1 MSHREAVLRLA
12 AKRRLT
18 DAIYEF
24 EFRAPD
30 GSALPPFDAGA
41 HLNVEGP
48 SGIRRS
54 YSLTN
59 DPAETDRYVIA
70 VSRDEAGRGG
80 SMDLV
85 DHAEPGTDL
94 LITWPRNSFELVE
107 AERYLFIAGGIGIT
121 PIRSMTKVVSR
132 RPGTSSTLLYLGREA
147 SQMAYLEDLLPTA
160 AHGVSIHASAEH
172 GGRADLWDLLSVPDD
187 GLHVYCCGPAP
198 LMEQVRLL
206 TVHWRSRNIHL
217 EDFSGV
223 DTGAPAATPFT
234 ARWHPTGELI
244 EVPADRTL
252 LRSLQDAGVE
262 LPSSCESG
270 TCGSCR
276 LSLLSG
282 EPEHRDLY
290 LDHSE
295 RAGSIMPCVSR
306 AAFGPLVLDRPREPA
321 FGEGDVSQPRR
332 HARLI

>member
-1 MSHREAVLRLA
+1 MLRLA
-12 AKRRLT
+12 AKRMLT
-18 DAIYEF
+18 DSICEF
-24 EFRAPD
+24 ELRAPD
-30 GSALPPFDAGA
+30 GSALPPFEAGA
-41 HLNVEGP
+41 HLNIEGP

-59 DPAETDRYVIA
+59 DPVESDRYVIA

-85 DHAEPGTDL
+85 DHAEPGTEL
-94 LITWPRNSFELVE
+94 LITWPRNGFELVR

-121 PIRSMTKVVSR
+121 PIRSMIKAVSR

-147 SQMAYLEDLLPTA
+147 SKMAYLEDLLPTE
-160 AHGVSIHASAEH
+160 AHAVNIHASADR
-172 GGRADLWDLLSVPDD
+172 GGRADLWDYLAVPDD
-187 GLHVYCCGPAP
+187 GLHVYCCGPAR

-223 DTGAPAATPFT
+223 GAGAASAGPFT
-234 ARWHPTGELI
+234 ALWNPTGELI

-252 LRSLQDAGVE
+252 LRSLQDAGIE

-290 LDHSE
+290 LEEPE
-295 RAGSIMPCVSR
+295 RTGSIMPCVSR
-306 AAFGPLVLDRPREPA
+306 AVAGPLVLDRA
-321 FGEGDVSQPRR
+321 
-332 HARLI
+332 L

>member
-1 MSHREAVLRLA
+1 MSKREAVLRLS
-12 AKRRLT
+12 AKRMLT
-18 DAIYEF
+18 DVICEF

-30 GSALPPFDAGA
+30 GSALLPFEAGA

-59 DPAETDRYVIA
+59 DPEETDRYVIA

-85 DHAEPGTDL
+85 DHAAPGTDL
-94 LITWPRNSFELVE
+94 LITWPRNGFELVK

-121 PIRSMTKVVSR
+121 PIRSMATVVTR
-132 RPGTSSTLLYLGREA
+132 RPGTSSTLLYLGKER
-147 SQMAYLEDLLPTA
+147 SKMAYLEDLLPTDT
-160 AHGVSIHASAEH
+160 HRVDIHASAER
-172 GGRADLWDLLSVPDD
+172 GGRADLWDYLAVPDD

-198 LMEQVRLL
+198 LMEQVRLS
-206 TVHWRSRNIHL
+206 TVHWRRRNIHL

-223 DTGAPAATPFT
+223 GTGAAAAAPFT
-234 ARWHPTGELI
+234 ARWNPTGKLI

-252 LRSLQDAGVE
+252 LHSLQDAGIE
-262 LPSSCESG
+262 LSSSCESG
-270 TCGSCR
+270 TCGSCE

-282 EPEHRDLY
+282 EPDHRDLY
-290 LDHSE
+290 LEDQE

-306 AAFGPLVLDRPREPA
+306 AVAGPLVLDRA
-321 FGEGDVSQPRR
+321 G
-332 HARLI
+332 